1 VRPSS
6 NFLGRHHDVFA
17 DILAWICI
25 FPSSRGHDGDPMA
38 IGIARTRARKERL
51 AVIGVIRVLGHKRRA
66 DDVIADLESG
76 RDRDVGRSHI
86 LTCRIVWRV
95 GKHSSEEGVFS
106 MAVVDEFAEA
116 PWVPLK
122 SAQTRVGR
130 DFAADNRVSRL
141 AMPIF
146 FALHSDAQDTAAA
159 AQL

>member
-1 VRPSS
+1 
-6 NFLGRHHDVFA
+6 
-17 DILAWICI
+17 
-25 FPSSRGHDGDPMA
+25 MA

-86 LTCRIVWRV
+86 LTCRIVRRG

-116 PWVPLK
+116 FLLRHGYPLNRLRHGWDGILR
-122 SAQTRVGR
+122 QTIG
-130 DFAADNRVSRL
+130 
-141 AMPIF
+141 
-146 FALHSDAQDTAAA
+146 
-159 AQL
+159 